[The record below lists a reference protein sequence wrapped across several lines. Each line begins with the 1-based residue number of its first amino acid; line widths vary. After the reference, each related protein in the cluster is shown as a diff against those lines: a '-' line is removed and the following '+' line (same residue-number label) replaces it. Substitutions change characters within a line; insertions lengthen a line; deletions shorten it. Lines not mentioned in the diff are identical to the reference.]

1 MGRKAIV
8 KNYLLSTFYI
18 LSTHSQRLHL
28 AYKENNPAELT
39 LAKWR
44 ISAKLEVKL
53 TELKR
58 RRGTLDRVPIL

>member
-1 MGRKAIV
+1 M
-8 KNYLLSTFYI
+8 
-18 LSTHSQRLHL
+18 
-28 AYKENNPAELT
+28 AYEEKNPAELT

-44 ISAKLEVKL
+44 INAKIQVKL

>member
-1 MGRKAIV
+1 MGRKAIA

-18 LSTHSQRLHL
+18 VSTHYQRLHL
-28 AYKENNPAELT
+28 AYKEKNPAELT
-39 LAKWR
+39 MAKWR
-44 ISAKLEVKL
+44 INAKIQVKL